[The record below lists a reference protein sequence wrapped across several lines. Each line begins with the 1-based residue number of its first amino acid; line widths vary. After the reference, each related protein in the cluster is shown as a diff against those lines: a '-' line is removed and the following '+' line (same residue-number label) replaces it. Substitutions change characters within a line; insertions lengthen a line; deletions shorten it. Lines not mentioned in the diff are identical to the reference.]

1 MAPQDEKQRASWT
14 NSELGFNEEKS
25 SFKKKR
31 KYVYLEKYEET
42 VTDLRKD
49 IVSLKKVNKVVI
61 TLLVF
66 TIALLG
72 LTISCL

>member
-1 MAPQDEKQRASWT
+1 MAPQDEKQKASWT

-42 VTDLRKD
+42 ADSLRKD
-49 IVSLKKVNKVVI
+49 IASLNKITTVLAWAIAVVSIILGVI
-61 TLLVF
+61 
-66 TIALLG
+66 
-72 LTISCL
+72 ISGV

>member
-1 MAPQDEKQRASWT
+1 MELNKKEEAKWT
-14 NSELGFNEEKS
+14 NTDLGFNEEKS

-42 VTDLRKD
+42 ITDLRKD
-49 IVSLKKVNKVVI
+49 IVSLKKTNKVVI
-61 TLLVF
+61 TLLII

>member
-1 MAPQDEKQRASWT
+1 MELNKKEEAKWT
-14 NSELGFNEEKS
+14 NTDLGFNEEKS

-42 VTDLRKD
+42 ITYLRKD
-49 IVSLKKVNKVVI
+49 IVSLKKTNKVVI
-61 TLLVF
+61 TLLVI

>member
-1 MAPQDEKQRASWT
+1 MELNKKEEAKWT
-14 NSELGFNEEKS
+14 NTDLGFNEEKS

-31 KYVYLEKYEET
+31 KFVYLEKYEET
-42 VTDLRKD
+42 ITDLRKD
-49 IVSLKKVNKVVI
+49 IVSLKKTNKVVI
-61 TLLVF
+61 TLLVI

>member
-1 MAPQDEKQRASWT
+1 MELNKKEEAKWT
-14 NSELGFNEEKS
+14 NTDLGFNEEKS

-42 VTDLRKD
+42 ITDLRKD

>member
-1 MAPQDEKQRASWT
+1 MELNKKEEAKWT
-14 NSELGFNEEKS
+14 NTDLGFNEEKS

-42 VTDLRKD
+42 VDTLRKD
-49 IVSLKKVNKVVI
+49 IVSLKKTNKVVI
-61 TLLVF
+61 TLLVI